1 MVKETVSP
9 SKRRSAEAI
18 LCLGQKK
25 KKKRQKKERRLV
37 SNSQGKKEAGY
48 LVNGILR
55 PVNRTGH
62 LTTIQNEKWTKCG
75 EGRPL
80 RLLTN

>member
-1 MVKETVSP
+1 M
-9 SKRRSAEAI
+9 
-18 LCLGQKK
+18 
-25 KKKRQKKERRLV
+25 V
-37 SNSQGKKEAGY
+37 SNSQGKKEVGY

-62 LTTIQNEKWTKCG
+62 LTTIQNEKWTKRG